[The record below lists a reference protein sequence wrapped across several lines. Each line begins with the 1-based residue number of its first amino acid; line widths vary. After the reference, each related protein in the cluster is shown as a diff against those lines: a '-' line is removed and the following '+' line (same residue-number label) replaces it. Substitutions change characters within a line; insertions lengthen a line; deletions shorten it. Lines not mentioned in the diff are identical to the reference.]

1 MLAGLKQNRA
11 WLEEARQK
19 LIEKMAWVS
28 DVSADKI
35 PYTTINGR
43 HDDRSDN
50 SVDWDMGN
58 GINWWTNGFWGG
70 IQWLM
75 FLAV

>member
-43 HDDRSDN
+43 HDDR
-50 SVDWDMGN
+50 
-58 GINWWTNGFWGG
+58 
-70 IQWLM
+70 
-75 FLAV
+75 